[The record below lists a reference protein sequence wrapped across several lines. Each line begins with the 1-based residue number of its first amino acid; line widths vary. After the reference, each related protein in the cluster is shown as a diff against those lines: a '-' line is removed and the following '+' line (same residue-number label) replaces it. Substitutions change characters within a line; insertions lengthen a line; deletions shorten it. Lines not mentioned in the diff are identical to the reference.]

1 MKISENIF
9 KRIVEEEADKI
20 ISSLP
25 DELQEPAKSVIFIV
39 SDRAEPGMNDD
50 DNDIMGLYEGT
61 PLTERSLFDGEPEI
75 PDRITLYR
83 HAIAAQ
89 CSSMSELKDEIRLTL
104 LHELGHLFGF
114 DEDDL
119 GKRGI

>member
-1 MKISENIF
+1 MKISGNKF

-20 ISSLP
+20 ISSLA
-25 DELQEPAKSVIFIV
+25 DELKEPAKSVLLLV
-39 SDRAEPGMNDD
+39 SDRAEPDMDDD
-50 DNDIMGLYEGT
+50 DNDVMGLYEGT

-83 HAIAAQ
+83 YAIAGE
-89 CSSMSELKDEIRLTL
+89 CRSMAELREEVRLTL

-114 DEDDL
+114 EEDDL
-119 GKRGI
+119 EKRGI

>member
-1 MKISENIF
+1 MKISNNKF

-25 DELQEPAKSVIFIV
+25 DELQAPAMSVIFIV
-39 SDRAEPGMNDD
+39 SDRAEPDMDDD
-50 DNDIMGLYEGT
+50 DNEVMGLYEGT
-61 PLTERSLFDGEPEI
+61 PLTERSLFDGEPDI

-83 HAIAAQ
+83 YAIAGQ
-89 CSSMSELKDEIRLTL
+89 CRSMSELREEIRLTL

-114 DEDDL
+114 EEDDL
-119 GKRGI
+119 EKKGV